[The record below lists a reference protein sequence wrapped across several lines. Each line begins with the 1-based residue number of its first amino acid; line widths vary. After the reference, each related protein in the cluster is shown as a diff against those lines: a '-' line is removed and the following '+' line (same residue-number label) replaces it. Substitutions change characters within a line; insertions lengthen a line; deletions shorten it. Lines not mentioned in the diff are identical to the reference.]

1 MKLFQKCVILMTI
14 SLMIIVKGDGE
25 LCLFLNEID
34 DNDIKRDENHS
45 DCGIMIKIMIMSH
58 SVSL

>member
-1 MKLFQKCVILMTI
+1 
-14 SLMIIVKGDGE
+14 MIIVKGEGE